1 MKPEKGDPL
10 HEPSTT
16 NLNPKTEVE
25 VWIEAYKPLKH

>member
-10 HEPSTT
+10 YEPSTT

-25 VWIEAYKPLKH
+25 VWIDGV